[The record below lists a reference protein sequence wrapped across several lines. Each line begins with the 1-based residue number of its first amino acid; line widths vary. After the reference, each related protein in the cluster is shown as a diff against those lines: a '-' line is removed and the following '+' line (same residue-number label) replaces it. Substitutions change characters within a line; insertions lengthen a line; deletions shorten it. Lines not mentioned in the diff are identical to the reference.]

1 MHPSYP
7 SFDILPLG
15 KSGDGAY
22 DFVRLEPLVS
32 DYSRRNSHSNDSSS
46 SSSSSSDSSLEW
58 ENSFGGSGA
67 LESHIMA
74 GGRLEFGDRGEEV
87 RDLQELLGF
96 NRPDGVFGPMT
107 MRQLTLAQGALGM
120 TESGV
125 VDLATYAQL
134 SDFMRSGQDIRAILF
149 GQVGTG
155 ASSDTGRQDGLGP
168 GQKTSVKMAQ
178 SDEDRVLVYKDKFI
192 QAAERYALPPS
203 LLAAIASRE
212 TRGGSQL
219 NESGYSVYGG
229 NEGFGLMQV
238 DGGHHSPAG
247 APFSLEHVEQAAG
260 ILAGFRDQLR
270 RRHTEWSDAQ
280 VLKGAVA
287 AYNCGPGRIRTVSG
301 MDSRTTGKDYSNDT
315 WVRAQYYARFF
326 PGGAPLS

>member
-1 MHPSYP
+1 M
-7 SFDILPLG
+7 
-15 KSGDGAY
+15 
-22 DFVRLEPLVS
+22 
-32 DYSRRNSHSNDSSS
+32 
-46 SSSSSSDSSLEW
+46 
-58 ENSFGGSGA
+58 GGSGA

-107 MRQLTLAQGALGM
+107 MRQLTIAQGALGM

-125 VDLATYAQL
+125 VDLTTYARL
-134 SDFMRSGQDIRAILF
+134 SDFIRSGRDIHAILF
-149 GQVGTG
+149 GQVGKG
-155 ASSDTGRQDGLGP
+155 ASVATGRQDGLGP
-168 GQKTSVKMAQ
+168 GQQTSVKMAK
-178 SDEDRVLVYKDKFI
+178 SDEDRVLIHKDKFI
-192 QAAERYALPPS
+192 QAAARYGLPPS

-219 NESGYSVYGG
+219 NDAGYSIYGG

-238 DGGHHSPAG
+238 DAGHHTPAG
-247 APFSLEHVEQAAG
+247 APMSLEHIEQAAG
-260 ILAGFRDQLR
+260 ILALFRDQLR
-270 RRHTEWSDAQ
+270 NRHPDWTDAQ
-280 VLKGAVA
+280 ILKGAVS

-301 MDSRTTGKDYSNDT
+301 MDSRTTGEDYSSDT

-326 PGGAPLS
+326 PGGAPIS